1 MATATLAL
9 TNPSEGNAWT
19 VTITGSGIQGGN
31 AVNVD
36 SNYASATVA
45 CTVPSLPSLFTMS
58 NNTNSFSFY
67 DGKYVTWR
75 STAALT
81 GLQPPTILQH
91 PTQGL
96 SLDIWSDSLH
106 EKISGSNTWSQI
118 AGFTYSLRTDKY
130 SLIYDYTNRYAPIY
144 SKGGTLTISIA

>member
-9 TNPSEGNAWT
+9 TSPSEGNAWT

-31 AVNVD
+31 AVNLD

-58 NNTNSFSFY
+58 NNAESFSLY

-81 GLQPPTILQH
+81 GLSFSQY

-96 SLDIWSDSLH
+96 SLDIWSDALYDAITTSTP
-106 EKISGSNTWSQI
+106 NTWSQI
-118 AGFTYSLRTDKY
+118 AGSYNLRTDKY